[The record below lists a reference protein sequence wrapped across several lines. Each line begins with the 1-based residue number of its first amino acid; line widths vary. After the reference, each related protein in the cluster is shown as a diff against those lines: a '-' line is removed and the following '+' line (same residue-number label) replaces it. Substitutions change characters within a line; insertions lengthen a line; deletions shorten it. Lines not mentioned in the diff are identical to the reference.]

1 MSNEFIIFINYKYL
15 FFVSFYTKL
24 QVDKAQTVKVTGV
37 AGAYTR
43 SFEDM
48 ETKLQEVRD
57 ILRSASISNDEL
69 IGKTVPALK

>member
-1 MSNEFIIFINYKYL
+1 MCHVMNL
-15 FFVSFYTKL
+15 L
-24 QVDKAQTVKVTGV
+24 QQVQQAETVRVTGV

-48 ETKLQEVRD
+48 EEKLQEVRD

-69 IGKTVPALK
+69 IGRLK